1 MIKLFIL
8 YCIVALFNSELT
20 KFVDQVRIKLF
31 SQLTKGISIVL
42 QKLLK
47 YLNSTATAAF
57 AIPSLW
63 ALSNNLYLNLND
75 AKLVTGLSL

>member
-1 MIKLFIL
+1 M

-20 KFVDQVRIKLF
+20 KFADQVRIKLF

-47 YLNSTATAAF
+47 YFNSLATSTF
-57 AIPSLW
+57 TIPLLW

-75 AKLVTGLSL
+75 TKLVTGLSL